1 MRTQLEPPAA
11 RDAAIPWRAAVAWLG
26 KTCALVALAWTL
38 ACGSLGASTSTA
50 PAELLL
56 QRAHFAT
63 QQRLD
68 ASGRTDSRRASR
80 RSPGH
85 PAEVEAS
92 RGESPLAT
100 HDGEHAA
107 DRACAANDRA
117 KSHAGQSGLAVLP
130 DAARWR
136 TVADG
141 GPSRPRSVEIRDA
154 FHAAAWLRESV
165 PDPRGPP
172 ARA

>member
-1 MRTQLEPPAA
+1 MRTHLEPPAA
-11 RDAAIPWRAAVAWLG
+11 RDAAIPWRAAAAWLW
-26 KTCALVALAWTL
+26 KTCALVAVAWTL
-38 ACGSLGASTSTA
+38 ACGALGASASTA
-50 PAELLL
+50 PAQLLL

-63 QQRLD
+63 QHRLD
-68 ASGRTDSRRASR
+68 ASGRTESRRASR

-85 PAEVEAS
+85 PVEIEAP

-107 DRACAANDRA
+107 DRACAANDGA
-117 KSHAGQSGLAVLP
+117 KSQAGPSGLAVLP

-136 TVADG
+136 TVAAG

-154 FHAAAWLRESV
+154 FHAGAWLRESV
-165 PDPRGPP
+165 PEPRGPP